1 MSRAPIIVAL
11 TDDYAASV
19 TAFLQG
25 YLRRDDLTVETVR
38 KALELA
44 ARDDKPA
51 EPRT

>member
-1 MSRAPIIVAL
+1 MKRAPIVVAL
-11 TDDYAASV
+11 TDDYVASV

-25 YLRRDDLTVETVR
+25 YLRMNDLTIDTVR

-44 ARDDKPA
+44 ARGDQPA